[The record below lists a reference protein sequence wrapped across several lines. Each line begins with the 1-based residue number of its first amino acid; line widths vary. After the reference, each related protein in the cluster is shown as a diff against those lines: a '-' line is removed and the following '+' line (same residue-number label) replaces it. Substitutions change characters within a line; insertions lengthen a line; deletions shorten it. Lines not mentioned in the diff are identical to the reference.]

1 MRANVWSGRNT
12 VQVEN
17 VPDPQILND
26 RDAIVKISSTAIC
39 GSDLHLY
46 DGYVPTMK
54 KGDILG
60 HEFMGEIGETGR
72 GVQNLK
78 VGDRVVVPFPIACGS
93 CWPCR
98 HELYSVCENSN
109 PNWGLAEKAFGH
121 GTCGIFGY
129 SHLTGGYAGGQAE
142 YARVPFADVGPIK
155 IDDDLTDEQ
164 VLFLSDIFPTGFMG
178 AEFCDITG
186 GEVIAV
192 FGAGPVG
199 QFAIASAVMLGAER
213 VIAIDQYDY
222 RLQMALNR
230 AGATDAIN
238 FSEDPDIVEQLKELT
253 GGRGPDA
260 VIDAVGMEAT
270 HGHGVL
276 HAAERVKQATRS
288 ETDRGHALRDA
299 ILACRPA
306 GIVSVI
312 GVYGGLMDKFPAGA
326 FMNKGLTMRAGQCH
340 VQRYSKRLYEHI
352 RNGDIDPSFVVTHR
366 IPLDQASD
374 GFETF
379 KHKQDECVKVV
390 MTP

>member
-17 VPDPQILND
+17 VPDPKILND

-46 DGYVPTMK
+46 DGYIPTMR

-60 HEFMGEIGETGR
+60 HEFMGEIVETGR
-72 GVQNLK
+72 GVSNLS
-78 VGDRVVVPFPIACGS
+78 VGDRVVVPFPIACGN
-93 CWPCR
+93 CWACR

-109 PNWGLAEKAFGH
+109 PNAGIAEKFFGH
-121 GTCGIFGY
+121 PTAGIFGY
-129 SHLTGGYAGGQAE
+129 SHITGGYAGGQAE
-142 YARVPFADVGPIK
+142 YARVPYADVGPIK
-155 IDDDLTDEQ
+155 IEDDLTDEQ

-178 AEFCDITG
+178 AELCEITG

-199 QFAIASAVMLGAER
+199 QFAIASAIMLGAER

-238 FSEDPDIVEQLKELT
+238 FAEDPDVVEQLKELT

-260 VIDAVGMEAT
+260 VIDAVGMEAA
-270 HGHGVL
+270 HGHGAL
-276 HAAERVKQATRS
+276 HAVERVKQATRS
-288 ETDRGHALRDA
+288 ESDRGHALRDA

-306 GIVSVI
+306 GIVSVM
-312 GVYGGLMDKFPAGA
+312 GVYGGLMDKFPTGA
-326 FMNKGLTMRAGQCH
+326 FMNKGLTHKSGQCH
-340 VQRYSKRLYEHI
+340 VQRYTKRLYEHI

-366 IPLDQASD
+366 LGLDNAPD

-390 MTP
+390 LKP